1 MSSSW
6 HGATKCHQVFE
17 AKWYMGF
24 FGQLSCKRHIGYSNA
39 RSLLAAITAKGGYM
53 TVAEREQMT
62 KVALAEHK
70 RSRSRF
76 GQRTFTGVQKKLKQ
90 SQMPDC
96 NYTVNK
102 HFDPCAM
109 TLLRDLGR
117 RTPGLFSETPANPK
131 YYSPS
136 YPEPQN
142 P

>member
-1 MSSSW
+1 
-6 HGATKCHQVFE
+6 
-17 AKWYMGF
+17 MGF

-62 KVALAEHK
+62 KVALAEHQTQQVK
-70 RSRSRF
+70 VWTANFYR
-76 GQRTFTGVQKKLKQ
+76 GQKKLKQ
-90 SQMPDC
+90 SQMLDC

-117 RTPGLFSETPANPK
+117 RTPGLFSETPRKP
-131 YYSPS
+131 
-136 YPEPQN
+136 
-142 P
+142 